1 MVAAAEAVSRSEGF
15 GGNVQMRRYPLQC
28 DRGVIGRA
36 AGGIPSFFDSAVG
49 GTGPHPL
56 SGMGSGFSRVKK
68 GEPVLVDLVHAH
80 RGYMVDATACLSLAT
95 FKKGGNNDLT
105 I

>member
-28 DRGVIGRA
+28 DRGVIVAGR

-49 GTGPHPL
+49 GTGAHPL
-56 SGMGSGFSRVKK
+56 SGMGSGFTKVKPN
-68 GEPVLVDLVHAH
+68 EPVLVDPNLCCGFAFTGMESTFGRHG
-80 RGYMVDATACLSLAT
+80 RGER
-95 FKKGGNNDLT
+95 NRR
-105 I
+105 